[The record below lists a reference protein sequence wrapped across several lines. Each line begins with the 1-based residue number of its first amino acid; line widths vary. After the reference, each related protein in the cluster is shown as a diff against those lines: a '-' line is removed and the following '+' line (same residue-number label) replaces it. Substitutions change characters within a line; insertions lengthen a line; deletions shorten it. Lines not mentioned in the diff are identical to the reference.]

1 MVVPEAL
8 PSGMRMRRIL
18 ITMVFV
24 GLISSRCAGGA
35 FIPQEKGGKED
46 RDTSHYI
53 SDVPFFPQARYQC
66 GPASLASVLNYYGC
80 RITPEEIADAIFR
93 RELKGTLSIDLILFA
108 QRMGFEAS
116 AYRGTVADLQGHVA
130 GNRPLIVF
138 QNVGDPFLSLRH
150 YSVVIGYDDT
160 KGIIILHSG
169 KHRDKVISYD
179 RFLRSWE
186 EMDYWTLLIL
196 PRGGVRN

>member
-8 PSGMRMRRIL
+8 HSGLRLRTAL
-18 ITMVFV
+18 IFMVFM

-35 FIPQEKGGKED
+35 FIPQEIGGKEA
-46 RDTSHYI
+46 RDSSHYI
-53 SDVPFFPQARYQC
+53 SDVPFFPQSRYQC
-66 GPASLASVLNYYGC
+66 GPTSLASVLNYYGC
-80 RITPEEIADAIFR
+80 RITPEEIADVIFR

-108 QRMGFEAS
+108 QRMGFEAN
-116 AYRGTVADLQGHVA
+116 AYRGNVADLKGHIA

-138 QNVGDPFLSLRH
+138 QNAGSPLLPLRH

-160 KGIIILHSG
+160 KGIVILHSG
-169 KHRDKVISYD
+169 RRRDKVISYD

-186 EMDYWTLLIL
+186 ELDYWTLLIL
-196 PRGGVRN
+196 PRGGDGN